1 MNNNIKYN
9 SVRPISDSSAPQLYI
24 ESYGC
29 QMNMNDSEVVLSIM
43 QNAGYSLTDN
53 ISEADVIFVNTCSI
67 RDNAEQRIW
76 GRLDTF
82 YQEKKRRKNVIIGV
96 LGCMAER
103 LKEELLNNQAVD
115 IVAGPDSYRDLPK
128 LISELGSDSKQINVT
143 LSYEETYADISPV
156 RISSN
161 GVSAFISIMR
171 GCNNMC
177 SYCVVPYTRGRERSR
192 EPKSIIHETQ
202 ELLANG
208 YKEITLLGQN
218 VDSYYWV
225 NPDNTSDTVNFAQLL
240 EMVALVDPKLRVRFS
255 TSHPKDMS
263 KGVLYTMAVYP
274 NICNHIHLPVQ
285 SGSDNMLLKMNR
297 KYTRE
302 KYLERVEA
310 IREILPDCAIST
322 DIIAGFCSE
331 TEEDHLQTISLMEQ
345 VKFDSAFM
353 FEYSE
358 RPNTKASRQ
367 FKDDVPQEVKTKR
380 INEIIQLQNRL
391 SLESNQ
397 KELGK
402 KFEVLVEGYSK
413 RSNEQFVGR
422 TSQNKVCVFN
432 CGNLKIGDYAVVE
445 VKSCTSATLI
455 CDLSEPDIPV
465 SIKEDIKE
473 LGNDVK
479 VLGKNIKN
487 ATKEI
492 KGDIKKDIK
501 EIKEGIKNTLN
512 MGC

>member
-43 QNAGYSLTDN
+43 QNAGYSLTEK
-53 ISEADVIFVNTCSI
+53 ISDATVILVNTCSI

-263 KGVLYTMAVYP
+263 KGVLYTMAV
-274 NICNHIHLPVQ
+274 
-285 SGSDNMLLKMNR
+285 
-297 KYTRE
+297 
-302 KYLERVEA
+302 
-310 IREILPDCAIST
+310 
-322 DIIAGFCSE
+322 
-331 TEEDHLQTISLMEQ
+331 
-345 VKFDSAFM
+345 
-353 FEYSE
+353 
-358 RPNTKASRQ
+358 
-367 FKDDVPQEVKTKR
+367 
-380 INEIIQLQNRL
+380 
-391 SLESNQ
+391 
-397 KELGK
+397 
-402 KFEVLVEGYSK
+402 
-413 RSNEQFVGR
+413 
-422 TSQNKVCVFN
+422 
-432 CGNLKIGDYAVVE
+432 
-445 VKSCTSATLI
+445 
-455 CDLSEPDIPV
+455 
-465 SIKEDIKE
+465 
-473 LGNDVK
+473 
-479 VLGKNIKN
+479 
-487 ATKEI
+487 
-492 KGDIKKDIK
+492 
-501 EIKEGIKNTLN
+501 
-512 MGC
+512 